1 MFEKN
6 NILFFLVVFLTN
18 IIQCIT
24 GFAGTVLAM
33 PFSIMLV
40 GFDVAKPILNVLGIA
55 ASIGVIAS
63 NAKAVNKYELCKIL
77 SLSLVGMLAG
87 LLIVSFVNI
96 SAGILYKILG
106 TVILGFTIMGCS
118 QTFSKYP
125 PKSDKPSI
133 LSYLVLIAGGL
144 VHGMFVCGGP
154 LIVVYAARTLKDKEE
169 FRTTLSAVWLVLNSF
184 IMFSDIQ
191 AGAFVYNTNLLM
203 SASMVVL
210 LFALI
215 IGNLIARKMNKKL
228 FMILTYVLMAISGIS
243 LLIK

>member
-6 NILFFLVVFLTN
+6 SWLFFLVVFLTN

-63 NAKAVNKYELCKIL
+63 NYKAINRHELSKIL
-77 SLSLVGMLAG
+77 SLSLAGMLAG
-87 LLIVSFVNI
+87 LLIVHYVDI
-96 SAGILYKILG
+96 SAGILYKVLG
-106 TVILGFTIMGCS
+106 TVILAFTIMGCS

-125 PKSDKPSI
+125 PKNDKPNI

-154 LIVVYAARTLKDKEE
+154 LLVVYAARTLKDKEE
-169 FRTTLSAVWLVLNSF
+169 FRTTLSAVWLVLNSM
-184 IMFSDIQ
+184 IMVTDIQ
-191 AGAFVYNTNLLM
+191 AGLFVYQTNLLM
-203 SASMVVL
+203 SASMVAL
-210 LFALI
+210 LFALL
-215 IGNLIARKMNKKL
+215 IGNIIARKMNKKL

-243 LLIK
+243 LLVK

>member
-6 NILFFLVVFLTN
+6 SWLFFLVVFLTN

-40 GFDVAKPILNVLGIA
+40 GFDAAKPILNVLGIV

-63 NAKAVNKYELCKIL
+63 NVRAVNKYELCKIL

-87 LLIVSFVNI
+87 LMIVYYVNL
-96 SAGILYKILG
+96 SAGILYKVLG
-106 TVILGFTIMGCS
+106 TVIICFTIMGCS

-125 PKSDKPSI
+125 PKNDKPNVFM
-133 LSYLVLIAGGL
+133 YLVLVAGGL

-154 LIVVYAARTLKDKEE
+154 LLVVYAARTLKDKEE
-169 FRTTLSAVWLVLNSF
+169 FRTTLSAIWLVLNSI
-184 IMFSDIQ
+184 IMVSDIQ
-191 AGAFVYNTNLLM
+191 AGLFVYNTNLLM
-203 SASMVVL
+203 SASTVVL
-210 LFALI
+210 LFALF
-215 IGNLIARKMNKKL
+215 IGNIIARKMNKKL

-243 LLIK
+243 LLVK